1 MAQPWTNNPP
11 AINRKIEEV
20 NELLAFI
27 TDQENIVHTAKRTIE
42 QIKSQ
47 INVITEGEEPLAW
60 FMQNEPYDT
69 IQASVYAKV
78 NKNRKIITEPM
89 KVGNLFEQLLLSKPD
104 FKPQDASK
112 T

>member
-1 MAQPWTNNPP
+1 MDTQ
-11 AINRKIEEV
+11 KKFEEV
-20 NELLAFI
+20 NELLAEI
-27 TDQENIVHTAKRTIE
+27 VSIENKIHEYKQDVIHLKA
-42 QIKSQ
+42 Q